1 MMEIVRFSVSKLQ
14 CKLSKV
20 VINSLEMKIVRF
32 RVRLFRLQMN
42 SGNQFPENG
51 AFGCDGKYYFPEMN
65 FLLTEI

>member
-1 MMEIVRFSVSKLQ
+1 MEKLAFALVTTSR
-14 CKLSKV
+14 KL
-20 VINSLEMKIVRF
+20 

-42 SGNQFPENG
+42 SGNQFLENG